1 VGGQDGSPEG
11 YLEQL
16 MVAQAE
22 TDLAQDLA
30 TDCSVVA
37 SLCAAS
43 CHFAPTTKDSVSKA
57 YSTSLKWLLTR
68 AA

>member
-1 VGGQDGSPEG
+1 
-11 YLEQL
+11 

>member
-1 VGGQDGSPEG
+1 
-11 YLEQL
+11 

-43 CHFAPTTKDSVSKA
+43 CHFAPTKDSVSKA
-57 YSTSLKWLLTR
+57 YSTSLEWLLIR
-68 AA
+68 AAIVARLTDVPF